1 LEEIHGDEQPAENW
15 SGQAL
20 FISNLLTSR

>member
-1 LEEIHGDEQPAENW
+1 MMFANW

-20 FISNLLTSR
+20 FDFYELRK